1 MDKEQLIE
9 GVNTMLRVTE
19 EIFAAQRAGDET
31 KKRLRNNDHTD
42 NDDAWRLMQMF
53 MDTETLSLKLQEIF
67 CFLLLLFSGWQ
78 HHSRM
83 ETISAH
89 ICT

>member
-1 MDKEQLIE
+1 MCSNEYWTGLYAEMDKEQLIE

-42 NDDAWRLMQMF
+42 NDDA
-53 MDTETLSLKLQEIF
+53 
-67 CFLLLLFSGWQ
+67 
-78 HHSRM
+78 
-83 ETISAH
+83 
-89 ICT
+89 